1 MKEKNYI
8 LFFVF
13 IIGVSTSV
21 LSQDI
26 HFSQFWT
33 SPLHVNPAQTGFFD
47 GITRLSAQHRT
58 QWKAISKPYQTFS
71 SSIDLPMI
79 KRPYRQEV
87 YGFGANIYR
96 DVAGDSDFGT
106 TQLNLSFS
114 YIKSLN
120 RRNNSFL
127 SFGIQTGAAQRTINY
142 AELYFDE
149 QFHNGRF
156 NPSTGNT
163 ETFAH
168 DNFIFGDISAGLN
181 WVYQPRNRQMWNFG
195 LAMFH
200 LNRPKQSLFNDKDV
214 RLDMKIIGTA
224 STSIKPDKDIDLN
237 PMIITS
243 FQGTY
248 KEIIFGGLSKYI
260 LDKDPLT
267 YTTLN
272 FGIFYR
278 VADAAYLMMGG
289 EYMRF
294 NFGISYDINMSRLKV
309 ASRYKGGWE
318 ISISYI
324 FDRYK
329 PRKIKELPCPIF

>member
-1 MKEKNYI
+1 MSI
-8 LFFVF
+8 SMLA
-13 IIGVSTSV
+13 
-21 LSQDI
+21 QDI
-26 HFSQFWT
+26 HFSQFWAA
-33 SPLHVNPAQTGFFD
+33 PLHVNPAQTGFFD
-47 GITRLSAQHRT
+47 GVARLSAQHRT

-87 YGFGANIYR
+87 YGFGTNVYR

-106 TQLNLSFS
+106 TQFNLSFS

-127 SFGIQTGAAQRTINY
+127 SFGLQAGAAQRTINY
-142 AELYFDE
+142 SELHFDE

-156 NPSTGNT
+156 NPNTGNT
-163 ETFAH
+163 ENFARE
-168 DNFIFGDISAGLN
+168 NFIFGDVSAGLN

-195 LAMFH
+195 AAIFH
-200 LNRPKQSLFNDKDV
+200 LNKPKQSLFNDDDV

-224 STSIKPDKDIDLN
+224 NTSINLDKDIVLN

-248 KEIIFGGLSKYI
+248 KEIVLGGVTKYI

-267 YTTLN
+267 YTSLN
-272 FGIFYR
+272 FGVFYR
-278 VADAAYLMMGG
+278 VADAAYIMMGG
-289 EYMRF
+289 EYLRF

-309 ASRYKGGWE
+309 ASRYRGGWE